1 MKNQK
6 KPRIIAKRRTG
17 VTESINRQKED
28 KLRCIAPVTFL
39 FAGLMPEYIGP
50 IFTLVGF
57 ILVLT
62 NRIKT
67 RKKPVFGDI
76 GISLIIY
83 IGWMVVSSLWSSSFI
98 SSLAGIGIWSLAFAG
113 YYFFTETV
121 ESEDAVN
128 CIIFCAALTAGIMGC
143 IGVGQMVLYHIDK
156 DISRYFNP
164 FWRFI
169 DFGVEK
175 LVVYL
180 PEFIKSKM
188 GSTTFHSFLTRACG
202 TYSNPLFFATAEIML
217 FPFAAHV
224 FLCFEDKKQRII
236 GLFSLVA
243 SLGGIACSY
252 SRGPYIYA
260 VIVFALL
267 LFHRGKKLGSLLAV
281 GGVSAC
287 GILVVFNG
295 TVKRLLTLLS
305 NKDVSVNTR
314 KDLWAGI
321 LDMIKNKPIIGYG
334 TGFDNVRQM
343 LHNTYGVKQPHAHN
357 IFLEAW
363 VEHGILGPILLA
375 TIFVVFAINMFKLI
389 KLGAKQKEYAVTF
402 LASVSGFLLCGMT
415 DCLFYGIK
423 PLQYFM
429 MILALSQVVV
439 SLYIKKKN

>member
-1 MKNQK
+1 MRK
-6 KPRIIAKRRTG
+6 
-17 VTESINRQKED
+17 VTETLAVKKND
-28 KLRCIAPVTFL
+28 KLSYLAPATFL
-39 FAGLMPEYIGP
+39 LAGLMPEYVAP
-50 IFTLVGF
+50 FFTVIGF
-57 ILVLT
+57 ILVLK
-62 NRIKT
+62 NRISNK
-67 RKKPVFGDI
+67 KKPTFGDV
-76 GISLIIY
+76 GICLIVY
-83 IGWMVVSSLWSSSFI
+83 IAWMAVSSLWSSSII
-98 SSLAGIGIWSLAFAG
+98 SSLASIGLWSMMFAG

-121 ESEDAVN
+121 DGEDAIDR
-128 CIIFCAALTAGIMGC
+128 IIFCGALSAGIMGC
-143 IGVGQMVLYHIDK
+143 IGVGQMVLYHINEDV
-156 DISRYFNP
+156 SRYFNP

-175 LVVYL
+175 LVVFL

-224 FLCFEDKKQRII
+224 FLCSEDKKKRLI
-236 GLFSLVA
+236 GLISLVA

-260 VIVFALL
+260 VLVFAIL
-267 LFHRGKKLGSLLAV
+267 LFHGGKKLVSLLAI

-305 NKDVSVNTR
+305 SKDVSVNTR
-314 KDLWAGI
+314 KVLYDAIG
-321 LDMIKNKPIIGYG
+321 DMIADKPVMGYG

-343 LHNTYGVKQPHAHN
+343 LHNVYGIKQPHAHN

-363 VEHGILGPILLA
+363 VEHGIVGPILLA
-375 TIFVVFAINMFKLI
+375 AVFVVFALNIIRLCR
-389 KLGAKQKEYAVTF
+389 LGAKQKAYGVTLF
-402 LASVSGFLLCGMT
+402 ASVSGFLLCGMT
-415 DCLFYGIK
+415 DCLFYGLK

-429 MILALSQVVV
+429 MILALSQVVFT
-439 SLYIKKKN
+439 LYLKKKN

>member
-1 MKNQK
+1 M
-6 KPRIIAKRRTG
+6 
-17 VTESINRQKED
+17 TESINLQKED
-28 KLRCIAPVTFL
+28 KLRCLAPVTFL

-67 RKKPVFGDI
+67 KKKPVFGDI
-76 GISLIIY
+76 GICLIIY
-83 IGWMVVSSLWSSSFI
+83 IAWMVISSLWTSSFI
-98 SSLAGIGIWSLAFAG
+98 SALAGIGIWSLAFAG

-224 FLCFEDKKQRII
+224 ALCFKDKKQCLI
-236 GLFSLVA
+236 GLFCLVA

-260 VIVFALL
+260 VLVFAIL
-267 LFHRGKKLGSLLAV
+267 LFYGGKKLKTLLIV

-321 LDMIKNKPIIGYG
+321 FDMIKNKPIVGYG

-343 LHNTYGVKQPHAHN
+343 LHNIYGVKQPHAHN

-363 VEHGILGPILLA
+363 VEHGIVGPILLA
-375 TIFVVFAINMFKLI
+375 AIFVVFAINMFKLI

>member
-1 MKNQK
+1 M
-6 KPRIIAKRRTG
+6 
-17 VTESINRQKED
+17 TESINRQKED
-28 KLRCIAPVTFL
+28 KLRFIAPVTFL

-267 LFHRGKKLGSLLAV
+267 LFHGGKKLGSLLAV

>member
-1 MKNQK
+1 M
-6 KPRIIAKRRTG
+6 
-17 VTESINRQKED
+17 TETLNRKD
-28 KLRCIAPVTFL
+28 GKLAYIAPATFL
-39 FAGLMPEYIGP
+39 LAGLMPEYIGP
-50 IFTLVGF
+50 FFTVIGF
-57 ILVLT
+57 ILVLK
-62 NRIKT
+62 NRIKSK
-67 RKKPVFGDI
+67 KKPAFGDV
-76 GISLIIY
+76 GISIIVY
-83 IGWMVVSSLWSSSFI
+83 MAWMLVSTIWTSSII
-98 SSLAGIGIWSLAFAG
+98 SSLASIGLWSMMFAG

-121 ESEDAVN
+121 DSEDAVDR
-128 CIIFCAALTAGIMGC
+128 IIFCGALSAGIMGC
-143 IGVGQMVLYHIDK
+143 IGVGQMVLYHINE

-169 DFGVEK
+169 DFGIEK
-175 LVVYL
+175 LVVFL
-180 PEFIKSKM
+180 PEFITSKM

-224 FLCFEDKKQRII
+224 ALCFKDKKQCLI
-236 GLFSLVA
+236 GLFCLVA

-260 VIVFALL
+260 VLVFAIL
-267 LFHRGKKLGSLLAV
+267 LFYGGKKLKTLLIV

-321 LDMIKNKPIIGYG
+321 FDMIKNKPIMGYG

-363 VEHGILGPILLA
+363 VEHGILGPILLIA
-375 TIFVVFAINMFKLI
+375 IFAVFAFNIIRLC
-389 KLGAKQKEYAVTF
+389 KLGAKQKEYGVTLF
-402 LASVSGFLLCGMT
+402 ASVSGFLLCGMT
-415 DCLFYGIK
+415 DCLFYGFK

-429 MILALSQVVV
+429 MILALSQAVFA
-439 SLYIKKKN
+439 LYIKKKN